1 MKKTIIFMVLATLC
15 LFSKLPAQEINPPK
29 VTIIKGMVTDESGNA
44 LPGASVQCAGDP
56 DVAITDKDGRFLIP
70 ASQTKGTLIISYL
83 GYKKLQMLFDQS
95 NLTPLV
101 IKLQTD
107 QNNLN
112 EIQVIGYGQTT
123 KRLNT
128 GNVATIDAKV
138 IDNQPVT
145 NIVSALSG
153 RVAGAVVQTANGL
166 PGGNVSIQIRGKGSI
181 TAGTDPLYI
190 VDGVP
195 FPSVVV
201 DANNILGQ
209 SAINGA
215 VSPLN
220 SLNPND
226 IESISIL
233 KDADATAIY
242 GSRGSNGVVLITTKK
257 GKSGKTVVNL
267 GISEGVSRVASM
279 PRLLNLQQ
287 YLQIRKEAYK
297 NDGTTPSP
305 DPNAD
310 YYAPDL
316 MAWDTTKSTDWA
328 KYLLGRTAH
337 FTDIQGNISGG
348 SQQTSFIIGGNYHAE
363 NTVLPGANNYSRG
376 GIHSTLQHHSAD
388 QKFNIQ
394 FTTTYN
400 TDQNRL
406 SNITSNFTGDLLL
419 PPNFPLYDASG
430 NYNYYLGWN
439 PLADLSA
446 VSKTRTRNININTLL
461 SYAIA
466 PGLDLKAS
474 GGYNRIEVKQ
484 VMTYPTNSQY
494 QGSNSFSNFGTNDN
508 ESIIVEPQLTYNR
521 HIKDAELTLL
531 AGATY
536 QRSNKSSELIQ
547 ASNFSSDLLLENVAA
562 ATAFTLFNTQTDYR
576 YVSVFGRA
584 TINLKEKYLLNASL
598 RRDGSSRFGPGN
610 EFGNF
615 GALGAGWLFGE
626 ENFIKKA
633 LSFLSYGKLRAS
645 YGSTGNDQIPDYQ
658 YLSTYGASGYVY
670 QGVAGL
676 QPSRIANASFHWE
689 TTKKLEFAAE
699 LGFFQN
705 RLLINI
711 SRYRNRTKD
720 QLVNYAIPYLSGF
733 SSYQANLPAVIENSG
748 WEFELSSTNIKNSS
762 FSWSTAFNFTIP
774 KNVLLRFQD
783 LATSSYAKSL
793 VIGEP
798 LTRLYGYQVSGL
810 DGTGHP
816 LFNTQS
822 GTPSTAPS
830 SATDQYYTL
839 GKGYPVYYGGISNTF
854 AYRHWTLD
862 IFCQFARQFKMG
874 GFNSTPGLLTNNFAY
889 ALGRWQGPGAQTIV
903 PKSSNDYT
911 YSYPYSQSSANVFN
925 LSYFR
930 IKNIALSR
938 TIDAKWLGGSQQ
950 HHLKIYVQAQ
960 NLYTFWNK
968 NIPVYDPET
977 GAGTSIPPMKTLIA
991 GMQLT
996 L

>member
-1 MKKTIIFMVLATLC
+1 MKKTIFFMVLATLC
-15 LFSKLPAQEINPPK
+15 LFLKLPAQEISPQK
-29 VTIIKGMVTDESGNA
+29 GTIIKGMVTDETGNA
-44 LPGASVQCAGDP
+44 LPGATVQCTGDP
-56 DVAITDKDGRFLIP
+56 DLAITDKNGRFQIP
-70 ASQTKGTLIISYL
+70 GSQTKGTLVVSYL
-83 GYKKLQMLFDQS
+83 GYKKLQITYDQS
-95 NLTPLV
+95 SPVPLV
-101 IKLQTD
+101 IKLQAD
-107 QNNLN
+107 LNNIN
-112 EIQVIGYGQTT
+112 EIQIIGYGQTT

-145 NIVSALSG
+145 NVVSALSG
-153 RVAGAVVQTANGL
+153 RIAGAVVQTSNGL

-220 SLNPND
+220 SLNPSN

-242 GSRGSNGVVLITTKK
+242 GSRGANGVVLITTKR

-279 PRLLNLQQ
+279 PKLLNAQQ
-287 YLQIRKEAYK
+287 YLQIRREAYQ
-297 NDGTTPSP
+297 NDGANPSA
-305 DPNAD
+305 DPNDD

-316 MAWDTTKSTDWA
+316 MAWDTTKSTDWGR
-328 KYLLGRTAH
+328 YLLGRTAH
-337 FTDIQGNISGG
+337 FTDVQGNLSGG
-348 SQQTSFIIGGNYHAE
+348 SPQTSFIIGGNYHAE
-363 NTVLPGANNYSRG
+363 NTVLPGANNYARG

-388 QKFNIQ
+388 QKLQ
-394 FTTTYN
+394 LQLTTTYN
-400 TDQNRL
+400 ADQNRL

-419 PPNFPLYDASG
+419 PPDFPLYDASG
-430 NYNYYLGWN
+430 NYNYYLGWI

-446 VSKTRTRNININTLL
+446 VSKTTTRNININTLL
-461 SYAIA
+461 SYTIA

-474 GGYNRIEVKQ
+474 GGYNRIEVQQ

-494 QGSNSFSNFGTNDN
+494 QGSNNFSNFGNNGN

-521 HIKDAELTLL
+521 QIGDAALTLL

-536 QRSNKSSELIQ
+536 QRSAKTSELIQ
-547 ASNFSSDLLLENVAA
+547 ASNFSSDLLLENMGA
-562 ATAFTLFNTQTDYR
+562 ATTFTVFNTQTDYR

-584 TINLKEKYLLNASL
+584 TLNLREKYLLNASL

-610 EFGNF
+610 AFGNF
-615 GALGAGWLFGE
+615 GALGMGWLFGE

-633 LSFLSYGKLRAS
+633 LPFLSYGKLRGS

-658 YLSTYGASGYVY
+658 YLSTYGASGTIY
-670 QGVAGL
+670 QGLAGL
-676 QPSRIANASFHWE
+676 QPSRIANADFHWE
-689 TTKKLEFAAE
+689 TTRKLELAAE
-699 LGFFQN
+699 LGFLHN
-705 RLLINI
+705 RLLLNI

-733 SSYQANLPAVIENSG
+733 SSYQANLPAVIENAG
-748 WEFELSSTNIKNSS
+748 WELELSTTNIKNSS
-762 FSWSTAFNFTIP
+762 FSWSTAFNLTIP

-798 LTRLYGYQVSGL
+798 VTRLYGYRLAGLDPSGL
-810 DGTGHP
+810 P
-816 LFNTQS
+816 LFD
-822 GTPSTAPS
+822 TPSGSPSTTPS

-839 GKGYPVYYGGISNTF
+839 GKGYPAYYGGIGNTLS
-854 AYRHWTLD
+854 YRQWTLE
-862 IFCQFARQFKMG
+862 IFGQFARQFKMG
-874 GFNSTPGLLTNNFAY
+874 GFTSTPGLLTNNFAY
-889 ALGRWQGPGAQTIV
+889 ALGRWQGTGDQTIV

-925 LSYFR
+925 MSYFR

-938 TIDAKWLGGSQQ
+938 TMATRWPGGGGQ
-950 HHLKIYVQAQ
+950 HHLKIYLQAQ

-968 NIPVYDPET
+968 NVPVYDPET
-977 GAGTSIPPMKTLIA
+977 GAGTNIPPMKTLIA